1 MISYNQICLLVRL
14 PLDGSMT
21 QSTEEERA
29 FKLIKVPIVSMN
41 VTGDFFPSEQKKY
54 LVISG

>member
-1 MISYNQICLLVRL
+1 MISYNQICLLARL